1 MLPGR
6 DYKLLSVLNPE
17 EPRVCV
23 PVQSLYAIVEFA
35 ETAST
40 EAALAQLQHSLDG
53 LKLRV
58 KPRERKEF
66 KLASKGKHDRT
77 KPHISLEKL
86 SHELC
91 LVSSVSASCPSASPS
106 HTHTPDHRA
115 PFSRAQVN
123 EQMHKMVEMFQLSE
137 NDSKA
142 RQLLVQLLQEVF
154 IEFLPG
160 QNPNH

>member
-1 MLPGR
+1 M
-6 DYKLLSVLNPE
+6 
-17 EPRVCV
+17 CV
-23 PVQSLYAIVEFA
+23 PLQSLYAIVEFA

-40 EAALAQLQHSLDG
+40 EAALTQLQHHLNG

-66 KLASKGKHDRT
+66 KLASKGKHDQT

-86 SHELC
+86 NHELC
-91 LVSSVSASCPSASPS
+91 LLSSVSSYPQY
-106 HTHTPDHRA
+106 THPPTLTLDHRA
-115 PFSRAQVN
+115 PFPPSQVN
-123 EQMHKMVEMFQLSE
+123 EQMQKVVEIFQLGE

-160 QNPNH
+160 QN